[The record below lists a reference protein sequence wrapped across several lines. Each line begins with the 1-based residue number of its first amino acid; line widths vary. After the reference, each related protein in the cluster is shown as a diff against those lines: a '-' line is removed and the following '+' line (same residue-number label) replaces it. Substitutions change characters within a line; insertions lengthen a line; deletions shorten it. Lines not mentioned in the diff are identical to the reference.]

1 MVILKYTYSQSR
13 DALWEDDMRKI
24 YHVALTDDERTTL
37 RDLISKGKTSARKL
51 TRAHILLHVD
61 AGRTDQMIA
70 DALHVGR
77 STVERVRQRFV
88 EGNLERALTDAP
100 RPGAKRKLDGKQE
113 ALLIATACSA
123 PPAGRKEWT
132 MQLLADRMVTLQQVD
147 TLSDETV
154 RRILKKVI

>member
-1 MVILKYTYSQSR
+1 MVILKYTFSQSR
-13 DALWEDDMRKI
+13 NVYREDVMRKI
-24 YHVALTDDERTTL
+24 YHVTLTDDERAQL
-37 RDLISKGKTSARKL
+37 QDLIHKGKTAARKL

-61 AGRTDQMIA
+61 AGRADQAIA
-70 DALHVGR
+70 EALHVGR

-113 ALLIATACSA
+113 AFLVATACST

-132 MQLLADRMVTLQQVD
+132 MQLLADRMVTLQHVD

-154 RRILKKVI
+154 RRILKKAI